1 MVKTKFPC
9 CSDSAALRQFV
20 GNKAKGRISKRVF
33 QENEPRQ
40 IFRKTN
46 ISNTLTHTRT
56 KHMNHYSHR
65 KDCRVFFF
73 FLEVTIT
80 LAMKIS
86 VAMNCK
92 KYFIFLLYWWLWT
105 IFCLPEI
112 VCIYYLFLLIRRKTL
127 ENEDNISSTSLKIKV
142 SFCFSL

>member
-1 MVKTKFPC
+1 MTLQHW
-9 CSDSAALRQFV
+9 DSLSAIRQ
-20 GNKAKGRISKRVF
+20 KGESQNGCFK
-33 QENEPRQ
+33 
-40 IFRKTN
+40 KTN
-46 ISNTLTHTRT
+46 HAKFSEKRIFLTPWHTHVRNIWT
-56 KHMNHYSHR
+56 IIHTEKT
-65 KDCRVFFF
+65 VEFFFF

-92 KYFIFLLYWWLWT
+92 KYLIFLLYWWLWT
-105 IFCLPEI
+105 NFCLPEI